1 MISLDKNDLKL
12 DGYWISCLVPWPRK
26 TSCLFSETKSRNFA
40 SYAMNYDIIL
50 SLSLFFVLEIAV
62 K

>member
-12 DGYWISCLVPWPRK
+12 DGYWIGCLVPWPHK

-40 SYAMNYDIIL
+40 MNYDIIFSL
-50 SLSLFFVLEIAV
+50 SLSLFILEIAV